1 MSKTE
6 EGNQFMTQSSALS
19 VQHFFLRIADI
30 TIALHTDDPEM
41 KIQVDGGIRGFLVDE
56 TNPDVRVRA
65 AWGNLSKGI
74 RGYPFEALA
83 KGKGLFS
90 QTSVREGEKL
100 FESGAVW
107 QLYQGNGSYFF
118 RFTSSPHDTIPYK
131 IACFD
136 HEFTSGEVHLH
147 HPRFKPGQPVYPL
160 EYPLDELLTIN
171 LLARGRGVEI
181 HACGVIDSTGNGHL
195 FVGQSG
201 AGKTTMAKLWQNEKG
216 IEILSDDR
224 IILRQIDQRF
234 WMYGTPWHG
243 EARLASPARA
253 PLRWV
258 YFLHHG
264 QKNEFLPTKG
274 AQAIARFFTSS
285 FVPFYYPAGLEF
297 TLGFY
302 EEVTKEVPCYE
313 LRFAPD
319 ERVMRYLE
327 GLSHE

>member
-1 MSKTE
+1 MSKVKIKKPKANSALSPE
-6 EGNQFMTQSSALS
+6 SSVLGFHQEVTQSSALS
-19 VQHFFLRIADI
+19 PHHFSLRIADLI
-30 TIALHTDDPEM
+30 FHATTDAPGM
-41 KIQVDGGIRGFLVDE
+41 KLQIDGAMEWFLVGE
-56 TNPDVRVRA
+56 GEPDVRVRV
-65 AWGNLSKGI
+65 AWDDLSK
-74 RGYPFEALA
+74 RTW
-83 KGKGLFS
+83 GKKVFDSGSPWQMFQEDGCHCVRFTSPIFGLVPYKAAYFD
-90 QTSVREGEKL
+90 RD
-100 FESGAVW
+100 FISGAVY
-107 QLYQGNGSYFF
+107 LHRPYFN
-118 RFTSSPHDTIPYK
+118 TDQ
-131 IACFD
+131 A
-136 HEFTSGEVHLH
+136 L
-147 HPRFKPGQPVYPL
+147 YPL
-160 EYPLDELLTIN
+160 EFPLDELLTIN

-264 QKNEFLPTKG
+264 QKNEFMPTKG
-274 AQAIARFFTSS
+274 AQAIARLFTSS